1 MLYAEGL
8 VGQNAEGVY
17 WNREKF
23 TSFLTYL
30 YVHLMFSCQLRQVGF
45 VDDDRDKDKG
55 SDDDH
60 NKDEW
65 SDDDHDED
73 EGSDDDHGLRF
84 DDEFL
89 EIARLDDRH
98 GLIKLMEG
106 SYRSSES
113 VFGYLSKG
121 AVNCVTALLEGEVG
135 PPMELS
141 VDPKFGKCPLH
152 VATNNMSYSIVDL
165 LLRYGARTD
174 LKSKAM
180 AITRGGLLPLNVAL
194 EKLR

>member
-1 MLYAEGL
+1 M
-8 VGQNAEGVY
+8 
-17 WNREKF
+17 
-23 TSFLTYL
+23 
-30 YVHLMFSCQLRQVGF
+30 HLMFSCQQRQVGF
-45 VDDDRDKDKG
+45 VDDDRDKEEW

-60 NKDEW
+60 NKDEG
-65 SDDDHDED
+65 SDDDHDLISFND
-73 EGSDDDHGLRF
+73 EL
-84 DDEFL
+84 L

-98 GLIKLMEG
+98 GFIKLMEG

-113 VFGYLSKG
+113 VFGYLSSKG

-141 VDPKFGKCPLH
+141 VDPKFGVCPLH
-152 VATNNMSYSIVDL
+152 VATNKMSYSMVDL

-174 LKSKAM
+174 LKSKDK
-180 AITRGGLLPLNVAL
+180 AITRGGFLPLNVAL